1 MSQARAFVSITVAIG
16 LAAVTVLGVTAASP
30 AAPQKPPVKVTVN
43 DFYFAPTAVTIKK
56 GRSVKWVWS
65 SYNTYPHDVHLKKG
79 PANLKQKGSYSTKT
93 SAVAGAH
100 FQKTFETPGTYKY
113 ICTIHP
119 DEMRMTITVKR

>member
-1 MSQARAFVSITVAIG
+1 MRGGRRFVALTGAIG
-16 LAAVTVLGVTAASP
+16 LAALAPFGVSP
-30 AAPQKPPVKVTVN
+30 ATAGAPQKPPVKVTVN
-43 DFYFAPTAVTIKK
+43 DFYFAPTSVTIHK

-65 SYNTYPHDVHLKKG
+65 SFNTYPHDVHLKKG

-93 SAVAGAH
+93 SAVSEAQ
-100 FQKTFETPGTYKY
+100 FQKKFETPGAYKY

>member
-1 MSQARAFVSITVAIG
+1 MSGPRAFVSLTVAIG
-16 LAAVTVLGVTAASP
+16 LTALALMGVTAAS
-30 AAPQKPPVKVTVN
+30 ARAPQKPAVKVTVN

-56 GRSVKWVWS
+56 GRAVKWVWS
-65 SYNTYPHDVHLKKG
+65 STNTYPHDVHLKKG

-93 SAVAGAH
+93 TAVTGAH
-100 FQKTFETPGTYKY
+100 FQKTFETPGAYKY

>member
-1 MSQARAFVSITVAIG
+1 MRGGRRFVALTVALG
-16 LAAVTVLGVTAASP
+16 LAAAALLGVTAASGR
-30 AAPQKPPVKVTVN
+30 APQKPAVKVTVN
-43 DFYFAPTAVTIKK
+43 DFYFAPTGVTIHK

-79 PANLKQKGSYSTKT
+79 PANLKQKGSYSTRT
-93 SAVAGAH
+93 SAVSEAQ
-100 FQKTFETPGTYKY
+100 FQKKFETPGTYKY

>member
-1 MSQARAFVSITVAIG
+1 MRGCRRFVALTVALG
-16 LAAVTVLGVTAASP
+16 LAAAALLGVTAAS
-30 AAPQKPPVKVTVN
+30 ARAPQKPAVKVTVN
-43 DFYFAPTAVTIKK
+43 DFYFAPTAVTIHK

-79 PANLKQKGSYSTKT
+79 PASLKQKGSYSTRT
-93 SAVAGAH
+93 SAVSEAQ
-100 FQKTFETPGTYKY
+100 FQKKFETPGTYKY